1 MDTSIVKIIETRK
14 KNPQLKEK
22 DFIDKQ
28 IKNLQK
34 TVEASIAILESL
46 QSIDTD
52 GTISKFSFYL
62 KNWTAA
68 NAQSLGINL
77 PKGIVWDKDEMKVF
91 MLCLRGC
98 WNYVHLGSCMALL
111 DAIWRILSKEERDD
125 GLLIVDELLAVEPN
139 VFTFEW
145 HDQIDYFEFLHL
157 LLPNGMKFTQ
167 DEKNV
172 ITICL

>member
-1 MDTSIVKIIETRK
+1 MDTSIAKIIETRK
-14 KNPQLKEK
+14 KTPQLNEK
-22 DFIDKQ
+22 DLIDEQFK
-28 IKNLQK
+28 KLQK

-52 GTISKFSFYL
+52 GTISKFSCYL

-111 DAIWRILSKEERDD
+111 YYIRILSKAERDD
-125 GLLIVDELLAVEPN
+125 ALLAVEPN

-172 ITICL
+172 ITIRL